1 MSYPKDVEVEVTFLP
16 VTSGGLPFVSPGWYR
31 PQVRYDRADTNDW
44 DAVFHR
50 DDSRIV
56 DAGETVTGYLA
67 FLSPRAHLGR
77 LAPGTPFTFRVGQR
91 TVATGHI
98 LRILELPES
107 AERGQD

>member
-1 MSYPKDVEVEVTFLP
+1 MCQPVLGEVC
-16 VTSGGLPFVSPGWYR
+16 SR

-50 DDSRIV
+50 DDLRIV

-67 FLSPRAHLGR
+67 FLSPHAHLGR
-77 LAPGTPFTFRVGQR
+77 LAPGTSFTFWLGQR
-91 TVATGHI
+91 TVATGYI
-98 LRILELPES
+98 LRILELRES